1 MKVVMFFLALLV
13 ALLGISFSVL
23 NAQDVKVNYF
33 LDSAELPLAFII
45 ILAMMLGAILTFV
58 LCSFKIFHQKTML
71 YFLRKKLERLTS
83 IAVTQQ

>member
-1 MKVVMFFLALLV
+1 MKVVMFFFALLV

-45 ILAMMLGAILTFV
+45 ILAMMLGAILTFAV
-58 LCSFKIFHQKTML
+58 CSFKIFRQRTML

-83 IAVTQQ
+83 VAVTQK